1 MSRSQGQPIPGYVPE
16 GHQSC
21 PPHVP
26 PPHFPAVLHPPTGF
40 QDQIGLKVA
49 APLPAP
55 PLGPR
60 WLSGWFSAGGRTR
73 KCSEGQGPDAPWG
86 ARVVPRF

>member
-26 PPHFPAVLHPPTGF
+26 PPIFQRFSTHPRG
-40 QDQIGLKVA
+40 
-49 APLPAP
+49 
-55 PLGPR
+55 
-60 WLSGWFSAGGRTR
+60 SRTR
-73 KCSEGQGPDAPWG
+73 LG
-86 ARVVPRF
+86 